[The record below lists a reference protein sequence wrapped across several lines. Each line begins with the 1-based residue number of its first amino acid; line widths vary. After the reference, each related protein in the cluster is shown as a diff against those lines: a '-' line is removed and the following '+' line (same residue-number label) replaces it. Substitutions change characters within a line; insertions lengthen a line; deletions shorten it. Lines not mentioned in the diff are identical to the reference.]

1 MIIDF
6 RAPILQNTFQ
16 WLLLKFT
23 NFSLLLWN
31 WCLKWNFYLTS
42 LFSKAVLELAMNLY
56 KLCSKLTMETP
67 ERHQLTSLQCLY
79 CKLYTHFTTSL
90 VFVTLTLNMKL
101 FAGQLP
107 SFCEDMWEICEI
119 VPKSSWE
126 YRALLTPVIIE
137 RLPHQLKL
145 IIDRNIKD
153 KIWDFTKL
161 LCYKGRIEELIAHE
175 NCSITDGKGGKSYLF
190 SNHHNK
196 NPALESA
203 LVVNQRFKNNCVL

>member
-1 MIIDF
+1 
-6 RAPILQNTFQ
+6 
-16 WLLLKFT
+16 
-23 NFSLLLWN
+23 
-31 WCLKWNFYLTS
+31 
-42 LFSKAVLELAMNLY
+42 
-56 KLCSKLTMETP
+56 
-67 ERHQLTSLQCLY
+67 
-79 CKLYTHFTTSL
+79 
-90 VFVTLTLNMKL
+90 MKL

-145 IIDRNIKD
+145 ITDRNIKD

-161 LCYKGRIEELIAHE
+161 LCYKGKIEELIADE
-175 NCSITDGKGGKSYLF
+175 NWSITDEKGGKSYLF
-190 SNHHNK
+190 SNHHSK

-203 LVVNQRFKNNCVL
+203 LVVNQRFRNNCVFYKSLH